1 MAPQP
6 AARASCRL
14 VSSSSSRCVMCP
26 ARGRFPWSG
35 SARGW
40 STRAYR
46 VARGAGRYSMRVP
59 AQNPV
64 DLGLDRAWECRVLER
79 AGAAGLAPIVEC
91 CESRCG
97 ILVSRWVEGGAW
109 TAEQAAQPENIE
121 KIAQL
126 ARRVH
131 SLRLPEAARTMRPE
145 AWIAHY
151 RQALARYAA
160 DAHPALQSSLEA
172 RLAALARLPPPAPVL
187 CHSDL
192 HVQNLIAA
200 DHGLVLLDW
209 EYAHVS
215 EPFWDLAG
223 WAANNDLGARSRQ
236 LLLASY
242 LGREPDGA
250 GGRPPA
256 AAAVV
261 VRLRVSAVERTSL
274 DLAGGHRWRA
284 AARHPHPR
292 AIAGG
297 APAQRLRWSRRVSSG
312 TLSGLAQIQWNGE
325 LNGEDDRGGP

>member
-1 MAPQP
+1 MPPSVVEQLALRYVPGEGP
-6 AARASCRL
+6 ISVERIGSGL
-14 VSSSSSRCVMCP
+14 VNE
-26 ARGRFPWSG
+26 
-35 SARGW
+35 
-40 STRAYR
+40 TYR
-46 VARGAGRYSMRVP
+46 VARGADRYSMRLPV
-59 AQNPV
+59 QYPV

-91 CESRCG
+91 CEPRCG

-126 ARRVH
+126 ARRIH
-131 SLRLPEAARTMRPE
+131 ALPLPDVARTMRLE

-151 RQALARYAA
+151 GQALARHAA
-160 DAHPALQSSLEA
+160 DAHPALQSALAA

-223 WAANNDLGARSRQ
+223 WAANNDLRAKSRH

-242 LGREPDGA
+242 LGRKPEAQEAVRLQLLLWLYDYVCLLWSELHLTLRAGAAGEPAGEAIRTRAQSLAERLHNDS
-250 GGRPPA
+250 GGR
-256 AAAVV
+256 
-261 VRLRVSAVERTSL
+261 
-274 DLAGGHRWRA
+274 GG
-284 AARHPHPR
+284 
-292 AIAGG
+292 
-297 APAQRLRWSRRVSSG
+297 
-312 TLSGLAQIQWNGE
+312 
-325 LNGEDDRGGP
+325 

>member
-1 MAPQP
+1 MLPSVVEQLALRYVPGEGP
-6 AARASCRL
+6 ISVERL
-14 VSSSSSRCVMCP
+14 
-26 ARGRFPWSG
+26 GSG
-35 SARGW
+35 LVNE
-40 STRAYR
+40 TYR
-46 VARGAGRYSMRVP
+46 VARGTGRYSMRVP

-109 TAEQAAQPENIE
+109 AAEQAAQPENIE

-131 SLRLPEAARTMRPE
+131 SLRLPEAARTMRLE

-223 WAANNDLGARSRQ
+223 WAANNDLGARSRH
-236 LLLASY
+236 LLLAGY
-242 LGREPDGA
+242 LGREPRAQDAVRLQLLLWLYDYVCLLWSELHLTLRAGTA
-250 GGRPPA
+250 GEAIRTRAQSLAERLHNDSGGR
-256 AAAVV
+256 
-261 VRLRVSAVERTSL
+261 
-274 DLAGGHRWRA
+274 GG
-284 AARHPHPR
+284 
-292 AIAGG
+292 
-297 APAQRLRWSRRVSSG
+297 
-312 TLSGLAQIQWNGE
+312 
-325 LNGEDDRGGP
+325 

>member
-1 MAPQP
+1 MRPSVVEQLALRYVPGEGP
-6 AARASCRL
+6 VSVERIGSGL
-14 VSSSSSRCVMCP
+14 VNE
-26 ARGRFPWSG
+26 
-35 SARGW
+35 
-40 STRAYR
+40 TYR
-46 VARGAGRYSMRVP
+46 VARGTGRYSMRVP

-121 KIAQL
+121 NIAQL
-126 ARRVH
+126 ARRIH
-131 SLRLPEAARTMRPE
+131 SLPLPEAARTMRLE

-151 RQALARYAA
+151 RQALARHSV
-160 DAHPALQSSLEA
+160 DAHPALRAALEA
-172 RLAALARLPPPAPVL
+172 RLATLARLPASAPVL

-223 WAANNDLGARSRQ
+223 WAANNDLGANSRH
-236 LLLASY
+236 LLLAGY
-242 LGREPDGA
+242 LGREPEAQEAVRLQLLLWLYDYVCLLWSELHLTLGA
-250 GGRPPA
+250 GA
-256 AAAVV
+256 AGEPVGDAIRARAQSLTS
-261 VRLRVSAVERTSL
+261 RLHGDS
-274 DLAGGHRWRA
+274 GG
-284 AARHPHPR
+284 
-292 AIAGG
+292 
-297 APAQRLRWSRRVSSG
+297 
-312 TLSGLAQIQWNGE
+312 
-325 LNGEDDRGGP
+325 RGGQVPAH